1 MLMYFQRSLP
11 FILGLVPL
19 RCGFNLTIGMWNML
33 GRSFLVIL
41 CVIAQIKVYYQTR
54 KYLNQHRALNREQTV
69 QDPNTVAIPMKVIN
83 SKSQQVSSSDS
94 NQQEGQSGSSIH
106 AAPVVNNNSNSTTT
120 AMRSATFFVHRG
132 NKSVSKLEIE
142 ASKTLII
149 GILSLCII
157 TGDINHIF

>member
-1 MLMYFQRSLP
+1 MRIQRSLP
-11 FILGLVPL
+11 FVFGLVPL

-41 CVIAQIKVYYQTR
+41 CVIAQIKVYYKTR

-94 NQQEGQSGSSIH
+94 NQQEGQCGSSIH
-106 AAPVVNNNSNSTTT
+106 AAPVVNNNNSNSTTT

-132 NKSVSKLEIE
+132 NKSVSKLELE
-142 ASKTLII
+142 ASRTLII
-149 GILSLCII
+149 GILSLFII
-157 TGDINHIF
+157 TGDMIAIS